1 MRSIFLALML
11 AIGTPT
17 DTTVHDTTVH
27 DTHSLNNGY
36 SIISQVSGI
45 QVSCLRC
52 GHKLDENKLCN
63 NKNCSANAYEIHEK

>member
-17 DTTVHDTTVH
+17 DTTVHSTN
-27 DTHSLNNGY
+27 THSLNNGY

-45 QVSCLRC
+45 QVSCMRC
-52 GHKLDENKLCN
+52 GQKLDENKLCN
-63 NKNCSANAYEIHEK
+63 NENCSANAYEIHEK

>member
-1 MRSIFLALML
+1 MRSIFLALL
-11 AIGTPT
+11 FVAIGTPT
-17 DTTVHDTTVH
+17 DTTVH
-27 DTHSLNNGY
+27 THNLNNGY
-36 SIISQVSGI
+36 TIISQASGI

>member
-17 DTTVHDTTVH
+17 DTTVHSTN
-27 DTHSLNNGY
+27 THSLSNGY

-45 QVSCLRC
+45 QVSCMRC
-52 GHKLDENKLCN
+52 GQKLDENKLCN
-63 NKNCSANAYEIHEK
+63 NENCSANAYEIHEK